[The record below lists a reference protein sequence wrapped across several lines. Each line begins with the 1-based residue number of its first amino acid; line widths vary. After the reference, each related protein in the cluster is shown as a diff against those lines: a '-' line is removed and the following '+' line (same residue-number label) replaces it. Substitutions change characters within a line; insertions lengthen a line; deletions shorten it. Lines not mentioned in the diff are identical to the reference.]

1 MTLQQLRYLC
11 AIVDQ
16 GMNITRAARFLQT
29 SQPGISRYLQLL
41 EAEFGVKLLLRDGNR
56 ILGLTQIGQTV
67 YAAAKRIQNE
77 VAGVSAAVSEYRNG
91 DVGDLTLAVAHG
103 LARYKLP
110 PLIRHFMDAFPKVKL
125 NLRQG
130 AHAQIWDWL
139 AKGEADMAIATVPSG
154 NISDLILL
162 QCDEI
167 YRVALTPTGHPLTQ
181 KRTISLRDLA
191 SYPII
196 TYEQGV
202 TARIPILRAFQK
214 KRVEPNIVLTAT
226 DEDTMKL
233 YVRAG
238 LGIALV
244 GHLSYNEEQ
253 DAGLAMVDAR
263 NLFEPSPI
271 YLGIRRNTY
280 LPNYMISFV
289 NLVAPH
295 LSETLRNQDL
305 QSLDRFTP

>member
-16 GMNITRAARFLQT
+16 GMNITRAAKFLHT

-41 EAEFGVKLLLRDGNR
+41 ESEFGVKLLLRDGNR
-56 ILGLTQIGQTV
+56 ILGLTQIGETV

-77 VAGVSAAVSEYRNG
+77 VSGVGAAISEYRNG

-110 PLIRHFMDAFPKVKL
+110 PIVRRFMDAFPKVKL

-139 AKGEADMAIATVPSG
+139 ATGEADMAIATMPSG
-154 NISDLILL
+154 NINDLILL
-162 QCDEI
+162 QCEEVH
-167 YRVALTPTGHPLTQ
+167 RVAITPEGHPLTQ
-181 KRTISLRDLA
+181 KRSITLRDLA
-191 SYPII
+191 AYPII
-196 TYEQGV
+196 TYEHGV
-202 TARIPILRAFQK
+202 AARIPILRAFQK

-244 GHLSYNEEQ
+244 GNLSYNADQ
-253 DAGLAMVDAR
+253 DKGLAMVDAKG
-263 NLFEPSPI
+263 LFEPSPVV
-271 YLGIRRNTY
+271 LGIRRNTY
-280 LPNYMISFV
+280 LPQYMIAFV
-289 NLVAPH
+289 DFVAPH
-295 LSETLRNQDL
+295 LSETLRKQEI
-305 QSLDRFTP
+305 QTT

>member
-1 MTLQQLRYLC
+1 
-11 AIVDQ
+11 
-16 GMNITRAARFLQT
+16 
-29 SQPGISRYLQLL
+29 
-41 EAEFGVKLLLRDGNR
+41 
-56 ILGLTQIGQTV
+56 
-67 YAAAKRIQNE
+67 
-77 VAGVSAAVSEYRNG
+77 
-91 DVGDLTLAVAHG
+91 VGDLTLAVAHG

-110 PLIRHFMDAFPKVKL
+110 PIVRRFMDAFPKVKL

-139 AKGEADMAIATVPSG
+139 ATGEADMAIATVPSG
-154 NISDLILL
+154 NISELILL

-167 YRVALTPTGHPLTQ
+167 HRVALTPDGHPLTQ
-181 KRTISLRDLA
+181 KRTITLRDLA
-191 SYPII
+191 NYPII

-202 TARIPILRAFQK
+202 AARIPILRAFQK
-214 KRVEPNIVLTAT
+214 KRVEPNIVLSAT

-244 GHLSYNEEQ
+244 GHLSYNEQQ
-253 DAGLAMVDAR
+253 DVGLAMVDAR
-263 NLFEPSPI
+263 NLFEPSPV

-280 LPNYMISFV
+280 LPNYMISFM

-295 LSETLRNQDL
+295 ISETLRNQDL
-305 QSLDRFTP
+305 QAP

>member
-16 GMNITRAARFLQT
+16 GMNITRAAKFLHT

-41 EAEFGVKLLLRDGNR
+41 ESEFGVKLLLRDGNR
-56 ILGLTQIGQTV
+56 ILGLTQIGETV

-77 VAGVSAAVSEYRNG
+77 VSGVGAAISEYRNG

-110 PLIRHFMDAFPKVKL
+110 PIVRRFMDAFPKVKL

-139 AKGEADMAIATVPSG
+139 ATGEADMAIATMPSG
-154 NISDLILL
+154 NTSDTILL
-162 QCDEI
+162 PCEEI
-167 YRVALTPTGHPLTQ
+167 HRVAITPDGHPLTQ
-181 KRTISLRDLA
+181 KRTITLRDLA

-202 TARIPILRAFQK
+202 AARIPILRAFQK
-214 KRVEPNIVLTAT
+214 KHVEPNIVLTAT

-244 GHLSYNEEQ
+244 GNLSYDAQQ
-253 DAGLAMVDAR
+253 DRGLAMVDTR
-263 NLFEPSPI
+263 NLFEPSQVF
-271 YLGIRRNTY
+271 LGIRRNTY
-280 LPNYMISFV
+280 LPQYMISFV
-289 NLVAPH
+289 DFVAPH
-295 LSETLRNQDL
+295 LSETLRKQEI
-305 QSLDRFTP
+305 QTT